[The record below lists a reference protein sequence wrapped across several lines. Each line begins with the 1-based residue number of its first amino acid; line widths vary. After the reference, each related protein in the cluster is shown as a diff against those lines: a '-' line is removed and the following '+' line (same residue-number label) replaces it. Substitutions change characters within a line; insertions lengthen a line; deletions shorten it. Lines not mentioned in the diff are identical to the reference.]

1 MGNSSRAPLEVDPG
15 AYNSGVD
22 EEKLYSD
29 VIQNLRGHLGLKTK
43 MRLTMQSVWMMTRWV
58 RTKTLQLLNGTL

>member
-1 MGNSSRAPLEVDPG
+1 MGNSSRVPLEVEPDG
-15 AYNSGVD
+15 YNSGVD

-29 VIQNLRGHLGLKTK
+29 VIQNLRRARRLKTK
-43 MRLTMQSVWMMTRWV
+43 MRLTMQFVWMMTRWV